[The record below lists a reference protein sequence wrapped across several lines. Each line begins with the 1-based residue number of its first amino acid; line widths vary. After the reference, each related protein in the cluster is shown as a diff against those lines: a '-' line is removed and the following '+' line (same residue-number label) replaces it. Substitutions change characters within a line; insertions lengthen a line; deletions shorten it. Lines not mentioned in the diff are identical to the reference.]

1 MRKLILVLAYFSI
14 GSVFATTTIPS
25 PTPAPHKKA
34 QKAQKPKFNRNSI
47 WCGDTHIKNQN
58 ADHLGD
64 YCKNFSYKHKELQFR
79 DDRSGDLIACKI
91 SGGTIKTSTCSP
103 IK

>member
-1 MRKLILVLAYFSI
+1 MNKLTFILTCVIATSA
-14 GSVFATTTIPS
+14 FATNSVTTPQ
-25 PTPAPHKKA
+25 PTTNKTTHKPT
-34 QKAQKPKFNRNSI
+34 KPKFNRNSI

-64 YCKNFSYKHKELQFR
+64 YCKNFSYKHKNLQFR
-79 DDRSGDLIACKI
+79 DDRSGDMISCKI
-91 SGGTIKTSTCSP
+91 SGGTIKTSTCNP